1 MLPLVDEWY
10 MFAAMSK
17 PCVLY
22 ISTDHYSVV
31 WWTHG
36 FYTWSGTAKKRE
48 KNWRK

>member
-1 MLPLVDEWY
+1 

-31 WWTHG
+31 W
-36 FYTWSGTAKKRE
+36 
-48 KNWRK
+48 